1 MGQDLNCTNPFY
13 DYEQDDDGGNATTEM
28 DGAGG
33 EGTEA
38 AAAAAAAPGDGA
50 AAAAAAASAR
60 RKPPDPELT
69 KAGRVYKYDAER
81 YERDKAASKEKQD
94 SEGNRFITDQHL

>member
-28 DGAGG
+28 DGDGG
-33 EGTEA
+33 EGTE
-38 AAAAAAAPGDGA
+38 
-50 AAAAAAASAR
+50 AAAAAASAR